1 MKMKLLVLSLLICCG
16 LAGSLAGA
24 QTVAIKAGNVIDT
37 ASGKVAKD
45 QVILIEGGKIKSI
58 GSGTAI
64 PAGAQIVD
72 LSNEWV
78 TPGLIDAHTHL
89 TLSEVPGKAPFEAVY
104 LQQSTAFRA
113 LHGLKYAQVLLQ
125 AGFTAMR
132 EVGNEA
138 SYACADVRKAIKQ
151 GWFDGPTLQC
161 AGKIIGPFG
170 GQSGGYSAEMG
181 PYWRFEYLDAD
192 TPDEIRKAIHED
204 IYYGA
209 DVIKLAADNSAYHY
223 SENDIRVAVQEAH
236 DAGKPVAV
244 HVYGG
249 PAADNV
255 IKGGAD
261 SIEHGF
267 ALTDEQLKMMKEKG
281 MFLVGTDFPEA
292 HLAMLSPSND
302 VLKDSHRLAADI
314 IDRLKRANK
323 IGVKIAFGSDTVT
336 DMPNRT
342 RADMMFDYL
351 AVFRAAGIA
360 PAEILKDMTASPA
373 ELMRVGKERGS
384 LAVGYAADI
393 ISMPANPLDDIEA
406 LRGVNFVMK
415 DGKVVRSP
423 K

>member
-1 MKMKLLVLSLLICCG
+1 MKMKLVGLSFLICCG
-16 LAGSLAGA
+16 LVGGEAGA

-45 QVILIEGGKIKSI
+45 QVILIEDGKIKSI

-64 PAGAQIVD
+64 PAGAQVVD

-78 TPGLIDAHTHL
+78 TPGLMDAHTHL

-113 LHGLKYAQVLLQ
+113 LHGLKNAEILLN
-125 AGFTAMR
+125 AGFTVMR

-138 SYACADVRKAIKQ
+138 NYACADVRKAIKA

-170 GQSGGYSAEMG
+170 GQSGGYSPEMG
-181 PYWRFEYLDAD
+181 TYWHWEYLDAD

-209 DVIKLAADNSAYHY
+209 DVIKLCADNSSYHY
-223 SENDIRVAVQEAH
+223 SESDIRVAVQEAH

-249 PAADNV
+249 AAADNV

-267 ALTDEQLKMMKEKG
+267 GLTDEQLKLMKQKG
-281 MFLVGTDFPEA
+281 TFLVGTDFPEA
-292 HLAMLSPSND
+292 HLQMLSPSND
-302 VLKDSHRLAADI
+302 VLKDHHKLSQDI
-314 IDRLKRANK
+314 IDRLRRANK

-351 AVFRAAGIA
+351 AVFRAAGIT
-360 PAEILKDMTASPA
+360 PADILKDMTTSPA
-373 ELMRVGKERGS
+373 ELLRIDKERGS
-384 LAVGYAADI
+384 LASGYAADI
-393 ISMPANPLDDIEA
+393 IAMPANPLDSIEA